1 MNNRLYF
8 LGKWFERN
16 IKIVTLLIFVILIF
30 TCIAQ
35 IILDVNTS
43 IKLFSVYIF
52 IILFTIFRVR
62 LNHIPLDMSEF
73 SSPEKGDIVVIT
85 KDFYYD
91 GTFKKYINTS
101 DPSRKPN
108 TLHIKKNDE
117 WTIYD
122 VTILISDDWHIFM
135 ENSDGNKIVLNYI
148 ETRKYWSTKSDL
160 RNERLKQLGI

>member
-16 IKIVTLLIFVILIF
+16 IKIVTLLIFVVLIF
-30 TCIAQ
+30 TCISQ
-35 IILDVNTS
+35 IILDVNTA

-52 IILFTIFRVR
+52 IILFTIFRIR

-73 SSPEKGDIVVIT
+73 TAPEKGETVLIT

-91 GTFKKYINTS
+91 GTFKKSLNYS
-101 DPSRKPN
+101 DPSRRPSAF
-108 TLHIKKNDE
+108 HIKKNDE

-135 ENSDGNKIVLNYI
+135 ENSAGNKIVLNYL